1 MTLRIFPKISTSPF
15 NVFGNRRP
23 DGNQPAVPP
32 RLLFVSHEASR
43 TGAPLI
49 ILNLIRHFAAHCNV
63 SCETILGD
71 GGPIIGQ
78 FAQTSR
84 VECLNA
90 PRANNPE
97 LKRKVSKFLRSA
109 DCEPCLA
116 ICNSMESR
124 YVGEELAAANI
135 PVVYLVH
142 ELASSYTEEDFQRV
156 FHYSKKVIFP
166 AEIVR
171 DAAHQKSS
179 IPFGKGHVIPQGLL
193 NPKFGKTV
201 NREKARMDIRRELGL
216 PADSFIVLGCGTLDL
231 RKGIDHFA
239 AIGRQ
244 LAARHS
250 ESKIYFVWVGDGPR
264 WTHSPFHYVQLDLEK
279 SNAQSRVRFIGERVD
294 VEPYFL
300 GSDMFLL
307 TSRVDPFPCVIHEAM
322 VSGLPIVTFDSNGG
336 AAEALAGGAGIIIP
350 YADYDSCINAIRVI
364 STQPEL
370 GTSIREKAIE
380 RVETQYRF
388 DDYAEKIIDLCELT
402 SLKPLRKVPA
412 QTRAA

>member
-1 MTLRIFPKISTSPF
+1 MNLRIFPKITSAQF
-15 NVFGNRRP
+15 SVFGNRRP
-23 DGNQPAVPP
+23 DASKPEAPP

-49 ILNLIRHFAAHCNV
+49 VLNLIRHFAANCNV

-97 LKRKVSKFLRSA
+97 LKRKVSKYLRSI
-109 DCEPCLA
+109 DGEPCLA

-124 YVGEELAAANI
+124 FVGEELAAANI

-142 ELASSYTEEDFQRV
+142 ELASSYSESDFQRV
-156 FHYSKKVIFP
+156 FSYSKKVIFP

-171 DAAHQKSS
+171 ESAHKKSP

-193 NPKFGKTV
+193 NPKFGKEV
-201 NREKARMDIRRELGL
+201 NREKVRMDIRRELGL
-216 PADSFIVLGCGTLDL
+216 PADCFIVLGCGTLDL

-244 LAARHS
+244 LASRHA
-250 ESKIYFVWVGDGPR
+250 ESNIYFVWMGDGPR
-264 WTHSPFHYVQLDLEK
+264 WTHSPFHYVNLDLEK
-279 SNAQSRVRFIGERVD
+279 SNVLPRVRFIGERVD

-336 AAEALAGGAGIIIP
+336 AAEAIAGGAGIVIP

-380 RVETQYRF
+380 RVESQYRF
-388 DDYAEKIIDLCELT
+388 DDYAEKIIDLCELS
-402 SLKPLRKVPA
+402 SLKPLRKSTA
-412 QTRAA
+412 QNRAA